1 MKLYVYD
8 HCPFCTRA
16 RMAASLRGVATELV
30 YLPNDDE
37 DTPIRLIGAKQ
48 LPILQK
54 EDGSHMGESL
64 DIVRY
69 LDRQSSLQSS
79 EALDEAVCP
88 EIQAWVEAF
97 GDWGNRLIMPR
108 DVQLDLP
115 EFAAESSVAYFKAK
129 KETWLEASFEQLLQ
143 ETPRYLAQAQEALRA
158 LDGLIAPN
166 ADYVNGAHLSME
178 DILVFPLLRNL
189 SMVKGVAYPDNV
201 AHYVRAMSQAA
212 KIPLFFDRA
221 V

>member
-16 RMAASLRGVATELV
+16 RMAVSLRGVATELV

-79 EALDEAVCP
+79 EALDEAVRP

-129 KETWLEASFEQLLQ
+129 KEAWLEASFEQLLQ
-143 ETPRYLAQAQEALRA
+143 ETPRYLAQAQEALRV

-166 ADYVNGAHLSME
+166 ADYANSTHLSME

>member
-1 MKLYVYD
+1 
-8 HCPFCTRA
+8 
-16 RMAASLRGVATELV
+16 MAAALRGVATELV

-69 LDRQSSLQSS
+69 FYRQDSS
-79 EALDEAVCP
+79 ALDEAVRP
-88 EIQAWVEAF
+88 EIQAWVDAF
-97 GDWGNRLIMPR
+97 ADWGNRLIMPR

-115 EFAAESSVAYFKAK
+115 EFAAESSVAYFKGK
-129 KETWLEASFEQLLQ
+129 KEAWLEASFEQLLQ
-143 ETPRYLAQAQEALRA
+143 ETPRYLAQAQEALHA
-158 LDGLIAPN
+158 LNDLIAPN
-166 ADYVNGAHLSME
+166 ASYANGTHLSME

-189 SMVKGVAYPDNV
+189 SMVKGAAYPDNV

>member
-16 RMAASLRGVATELV
+16 RMAAALRGVATELV

-37 DTPIRLIGAKQ
+37 ETPIRLIGAKQ

-79 EALDEAVCP
+79 EALDEAVRP

-129 KETWLEASFEQLLQ
+129 KEAWLEASFEQLLQ
-143 ETPRYLAQAQEALRA
+143 ETPRYLAQAQEALRV

-166 ADYVNGAHLSME
+166 AGYANGTHLSME

-189 SMVKGVAYPDNV
+189 SMVKGAAYPDNV
-201 AHYVRAMSQAA
+201 AHYVRTMSQAT

>member
-16 RMAASLRGVATELV
+16 RMAAALRGVATELV

-69 LDRQSSLQSS
+69 FYRQDSS
-79 EALDEAVCP
+79 ALDEAVRP

-97 GDWGNRLIMPR
+97 ADWGNRLIMPR

-115 EFAAESSVAYFKAK
+115 EFAVESSVAYFKGK
-129 KETWLEASFEQLLQ
+129 KEAWLEASFEQLLQ

-166 ADYVNGAHLSME
+166 VGYANGTHLSME

-189 SMVKGVAYPDNV
+189 SMVKGAAYPDNV

>member
-16 RMAASLRGVATELV
+16 RMAAALRGVATELV

-69 LDRQSSLQSS
+69 FYRQDSS
-79 EALDEAVCP
+79 ALDEAVRP
-88 EIQAWVEAF
+88 EIQAWVDAF
-97 GDWGNRLIMPR
+97 ADWGNRLIMPR
-108 DVQLDLP
+108 DVQLGLP
-115 EFAAESSVAYFKAK
+115 EFAAESSVAYFKGK
-129 KETWLEASFEQLLQ
+129 KEAWLEASFEQLLQ
-143 ETPRYLAQAQEALRA
+143 ETPHYLAQAQEALHA
-158 LDGLIAPN
+158 LNGLMAPN
-166 ADYVNGAHLSME
+166 AGYANGTHLSME

-189 SMVKGVAYPDNV
+189 SMVKGAAYPDNV

>member
-16 RMAASLRGVATELV
+16 RMAAALRGVATELV

-69 LDRQSSLQSS
+69 FYRQDSS
-79 EALDEAVCP
+79 ALDEAVRP

-97 GDWGNRLIMPR
+97 ADWGNRLIMPR
-108 DVQLDLP
+108 DVQLGLP
-115 EFAAESSVAYFKAK
+115 EFAAESSVAYFKGK
-129 KETWLEASFEQLLQ
+129 KEAWLEASFEKLLQ
-143 ETPRYLAQAQEALRA
+143 ETPHYLAQAQEALHA
-158 LDGLIAPN
+158 LNGLIAPN
-166 ADYVNGAHLSME
+166 ADYANGTHLSME

-189 SMVKGVAYPDNV
+189 SMVKGAAYPDNV
-201 AHYVRAMSQAA
+201 AHYVRTMSQAA

>member
-16 RMAASLRGVATELV
+16 RMAAALRGVATELV

-69 LDRQSSLQSS
+69 FYRQDSS
-79 EALDEAVCP
+79 ALDEAVRS
-88 EIQAWVEAF
+88 EIQAWVDAF

-108 DVQLDLP
+108 DVQLGLP

-129 KETWLEASFEQLLQ
+129 KKVFLEASFEQLLQ

-158 LDGLIAPN
+158 LDGLMAPN
-166 ADYVNGAHLSME
+166 ADYVNGTHLSME

-189 SMVKGVAYPDNV
+189 SMVKGAAYPDNV
-201 AHYVRAMSQAA
+201 AHYVRAMSQATQ
-212 KIPLFFDRA
+212 IPLFFDRA

>member
-16 RMAASLRGVATELV
+16 RMAAALRGVATELV

-69 LDRQSSLQSS
+69 FYRQDSS
-79 EALDEAVCP
+79 ALDEAVRP
-88 EIQAWVEAF
+88 EIQAWVDAF

-108 DVQLDLP
+108 DVQLGLP
-115 EFAAESSVAYFKAK
+115 EFAAESSVAYFKGK
-129 KETWLEASFEQLLQ
+129 KEAWLEASFEQLLQ
-143 ETPRYLAQAQEALRA
+143 ETLRYLAQAQEALRA

-166 ADYVNGAHLSME
+166 AGYANGTHLSME

-189 SMVKGVAYPDNV
+189 SMVKGAAYPDNV

>member
-1 MKLYVYD
+1 
-8 HCPFCTRA
+8 
-16 RMAASLRGVATELV
+16 MAAALRGVATELV

-69 LDRQSSLQSS
+69 FYRQDSS
-79 EALDEAVCP
+79 ALDEAVRP

-97 GDWGNRLIMPR
+97 GDWGYRLIMPR
-108 DVQLDLP
+108 DVQLGLP

-129 KETWLEASFEQLLQ
+129 KEAFLEASFEQLLQ
-143 ETPRYLAQAQEALRA
+143 ETPRYLAQAQEALRV

-166 ADYVNGAHLSME
+166 AGYANGTHLSME

-189 SMVKGVAYPDNV
+189 SMVKGAAYPDNV
-201 AHYVRAMSQAA
+201 AHYVRAMSQAT
-212 KIPLFFDRA
+212 KIPLFFDRS

>member
-16 RMAASLRGVATELV
+16 RMAAALRGVATELV

-54 EDGSHMGESL
+54 EDGSHLGESL

-69 LDRQSSLQSS
+69 FYRQDSS
-79 EALDEAVCP
+79 ALDEAVRP
-88 EIQAWVEAF
+88 EIQAWVDAF

-115 EFAAESSVAYFKAK
+115 EFAAESSVAYFKGK
-129 KETWLEASFEQLLQ
+129 KEAFLEASFEQLLQ
-143 ETPRYLAQAQEALRA
+143 ETPRYLAKAQEALHA
-158 LDGLIAPN
+158 LNGLIAPN
-166 ADYVNGAHLSME
+166 AGYVNGTHLSME

-189 SMVKGVAYPDNV
+189 SMVKGAAYPDNV